1 MAREFRLPDI
11 GEGLT
16 DAEIVSWHVA
26 VGDAVAADQPLLE
39 VETAKAVVEIT
50 SPYAGTVLHL
60 GGEEGDSIQV
70 GSILVVIGDPGE
82 SWASTPEVVSTGGG
96 PVPTPAA
103 APAPGAQV
111 RAMPLVRRLAAELG
125 VDLGAVI
132 GSGAGGSITRADVEA
147 AAAAHDGGQAVR
159 VPLSR
164 MRKTIAEHMTRS
176 WREIPHV
183 TVQAD
188 IDASA
193 LLATRSRLTEG
204 GNDAPLEAL
213 VARCVIPA
221 LREFPQLNAS
231 LDGDDL
237 VLHDHLHLGFAVD
250 TEDGLI
256 VVVVRDAG
264 ELTVSD
270 LGTRIAD
277 LAARA
282 RGRSVTPD
290 EVTGQTFTISNIG
303 ALGGGHGTPIIP
315 FGTIGILS
323 FGRAT
328 DSAVVVDGAVS
339 VAPVIPLDLSYDHRV
354 VDGGLGQ
361 RFLARLVSELESA
374 AALG

>member
-1 MAREFRLPDI
+1 
-11 GEGLT
+11 
-16 DAEIVSWHVA
+16 
-26 VGDAVAADQPLLE
+26 
-39 VETAKAVVEIT
+39 
-50 SPYAGTVLHL
+50 
-60 GGEEGDSIQV
+60 
-70 GSILVVIGDPGE
+70 
-82 SWASTPEVVSTGGG
+82 
-96 PVPTPAA
+96 
-103 APAPGAQV
+103 
-111 RAMPLVRRLAAELG
+111 MPLVRRLAAELG

-237 VLHDHLHLGFAVD
+237 VLHDRLHLGFAVD